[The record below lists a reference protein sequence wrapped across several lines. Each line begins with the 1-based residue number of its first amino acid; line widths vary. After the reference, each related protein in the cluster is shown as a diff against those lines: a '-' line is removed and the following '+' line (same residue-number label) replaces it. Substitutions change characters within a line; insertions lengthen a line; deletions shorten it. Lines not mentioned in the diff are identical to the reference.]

1 MSRIIK
7 RFIKIFVQL
16 HNQNRR
22 TAAKKDRRSL
32 PKRRSLVCKSF
43 FAAASHAHR
52 RRKALMP
59 LPCHAVPAAHAVQ
72 KYCCSALWQWEWNFL
87 RCLHSTLYHL
97 MGYGTGKQDHQIRRT
112 DLLFDGSGFFREHL
126 CRTAVRHTH
135 IGILAAHTLV
145 SSDNHNAHWI
155 ISPHKVPGLLRHT
168 PQPVDISG
176 SQADPRHQE
185 LCVSR
190 LVSHVPHSWGSL
202 LLQELALT
210 NYRIAYI

>member
-1 MSRIIK
+1 MQKLFRSSISRSPQTK
-7 RFIKIFVQL
+7 STYASTMPRCPSS
-16 HNQNRR
+16 
-22 TAAKKDRRSL
+22 ARSAEIL
-32 PKRRSLVCKSF
+32 LLCTLAMGMEFF
-43 FAAASHAHR
+43 FAAFTA
-52 RRKALMP
+52 
-59 LPCHAVPAAHAVQ
+59 PCTI
-72 KYCCSALWQWEWNFL
+72 LWD
-87 RCLHSTLYHL
+87 T
-97 MGYGTGKQDHQIRRT
+97 
-112 DLLFDGSGFFREHL
+112 
-126 CRTAVRHTH
+126 VRVNR
-135 IGILAAHTLV
+135 IIILAAHTLV